1 MCFSLPVKAITT
13 AGGRDFGGKSLY
25 LGDEKC
31 WYGGGGLLRRKLL
44 TAWFFWEQTR
54 CGGIVR
60 VSNENLNQWFG
71 EYTLRGKL
79 NLRVFVNFILQ
90 WNFFVFDATKI
101 KVSAAKSRNLLKL
114 QFHENLQY
122 IWSKVTPNFDKL
134 STALKSQIIHKFLSM
149 RKKNN
154 LFTPLLEIMKRDKS
168 ILYHA
173 KPLLPH
179 STIDQYTSATR
190 TYIYARGRNAISWHA
205 ARRRLSRPPSLS
217 LSSARAQL
225 CISWNMKGINPRSR
239 SVSSSA
245 HVYPPIPTRHVRPSE
260 KIADKTLLKPPARN
274 G

>member
-60 VSNENLNQWFG
+60 VSNENLNEWFG

-90 WNFFVFDATKI
+90 SNFFFVFDATKI
-101 KVSAAKSRNLLKL
+101 KVSATKSRNLLKL

-122 IWSKVTPNFDKL
+122 IWFKVTPNFDKL

-149 RKKNN
+149 RKKKK
-154 LFTPLLEIMKRDKS
+154 LIYTPVRNYEKR
-168 ILYHA
+168 
-173 KPLLPH
+173 
-179 STIDQYTSATR
+179 
-190 TYIYARGRNAISWHA
+190 
-205 ARRRLSRPPSLS
+205 
-217 LSSARAQL
+217 
-225 CISWNMKGINPRSR
+225 
-239 SVSSSA
+239 
-245 HVYPPIPTRHVRPSE
+245 
-260 KIADKTLLKPPARN
+260 
-274 G
+274 